1 MHKYLVDHLQSTM
14 EDVAMRFPHLSE
26 NIFDLL
32 SNESIIKFMAASRFG
47 KQYLEN
53 QKFLEIRKII
63 STVGQFHKVGKS
75 WEKLFET
82 ASTATIRDIGKSN
95 F

>member
-1 MHKYLVDHLQSTM
+1 MELVFL
-14 EDVAMRFPHLSE
+14 RFPHLSE
-26 NIFDLL
+26 NIVNLL
-32 SNESIIKFMAASRFG
+32 SNESIIKFMEASRFG
-47 KQYLEN
+47 KNYLEN
-53 QKFLEIRKII
+53 QKLLEIRKII
-63 STVGQFHKVGKS
+63 ATVGQFHKVGKS